1 MFFDLEEE
9 LKKLPASPG
18 VYLMHNHRDEIIYV
32 GKAVSLKNRVRQYF
46 QSSRNKTAKIQ
57 QMVSYIAWF
66 EYILTDSELEA
77 LVLECNLI
85 KEHRPRYNTMLK
97 DDKTYP
103 YIKATVWEDFP
114 RLLFSRDMKKDGRSR
129 YFGPYTSAGAVKDS
143 LELIHKLYR
152 IRTCSRSLPKDTG
165 KERPCLNYHIHQCD
179 APCQGY
185 ISKEEYQESF
195 KEAMD
200 FLGGHYEPLLKS
212 LEDKMYDASEKMEFE
227 KAIEYRELLNSV
239 KQIAQKQKITSS
251 GREDRDIVA
260 MARDMEDVVVQ
271 VFFIR
276 EGKMIGRD
284 HFHIQAGMAE
294 SRGEILDGFVKQF
307 YAGTPF
313 IPREVWLQYPIEEE
327 EIICQWLSQKKGQK
341 VKIVVPKKGEKER
354 LVELAA
360 RNADLILTQD
370 REKVKREELRTIGAI
385 DQVGQWIG
393 IGGIRRVEAYDIS
406 NTSGVESVGSMVVY
420 EDGKPKRSDY
430 RKFKIRT
437 VQGPNDYAS
446 MEEVLTRR
454 FSHGIQESK
463 DLQEEGKDISY
474 GSFTRFPDLIMMD
487 GGRGQ
492 VNIALSVLE
501 RLGLSIPVC
510 GMVKDDNHRTRG
522 LYYNNVEIPIDRHSE
537 GFRLI
542 TRIQDEAHRFAIE
555 YHRSLR
561 GKDQVKSILDDIEGI
576 GPARRKALMRYF
588 KDIDAIRNASAED
601 LEQVP
606 QMNRK
611 AAEAV
616 YLFFH
621 KPAVNQG
628 DDGSGADQNE
638 NT

>member
-1 MFFDLEEE
+1 MLFDLEEE

-18 VYLMHNHRDEIIYV
+18 VYLMHNNRDEIIYV
-32 GKAVSLKNRVRQYF
+32 GKAISLKNRVRQYF

-57 QMVSYIAWF
+57 QMVSHIAWF

-103 YIKATVWEDFP
+103 YIKATIWEDFP

-152 IRTCSRSLPKDTG
+152 IRTCNRSLPKDTG

-195 KEAMD
+195 KGALD

-239 KQIAQKQKITSS
+239 KQVAQKQKITSS

-260 MARDMEDVVVQ
+260 MARAMEDVVVQ

-284 HFHIQAGMAE
+284 HFYIQAGMAE
-294 SRGEILDGFVKQF
+294 EKGEIISGFVKQF

-313 IPREVWLQYPIEEE
+313 IPREVWLQYPIEDEE
-327 EIICQWLSQKKGQK
+327 NISQRISQKKGQK
-341 VKIVVPKKGEKER
+341 VKLVVPQKGDKER

-360 RNADLILTQD
+360 RNAALVLTQD
-370 REKVKREELRTIGAI
+370 EEKIKREERRTIGAVHEI
-385 DQVGQWIG
+385 EELLGMEG
-393 IGGIRRVEAYDIS
+393 LNRMEAFDIS
-406 NTSGVESVGSMVVY
+406 NISGFQTVASMVVF
-420 EDGKPKRSDY
+420 ERGKARRRDY
-430 RKFKIRT
+430 RKFRLRT
-437 VQGPNDYAS
+437 IEGPDDYAS

-454 FSHGIQESK
+454 FLHGKKE
-463 DLQEEGKDISY
+463 LEELKEQGKDTTL
-474 GSFTRFPDLIMMD
+474 GSFTKFPDILMMD
-487 GGRGQ
+487 GGKGQ
-492 VNIALSVLE
+492 VNVALCVLDH
-501 RLGLSIPVC
+501 LGLDIPVC
-510 GMVKDDNHRTRG
+510 GMVKDDDHRTRG
-522 LYYNNVEIPIDRHSE
+522 LYYNNEEIIFAPNSE
-537 GFRLI
+537 AFLLV

-561 GKDQVKSILDDIEGI
+561 AKGQVHSVLDDIKGV
-576 GPARRKALMRYF
+576 GPKRRKELMKYF
-588 KDIDAIRNASAED
+588 KDLGQIKTATVTELLNVPGMNQSTAESI
-601 LEQVP
+601 
-606 QMNRK
+606 
-611 AAEAV
+611 
-616 YLFFH
+616 YGFFH
-621 KPAVNQG
+621 DSKQ
-628 DDGSGADQNE
+628 
-638 NT
+638 